1 MKMAT
6 LTFALSL
13 LALVLVLS
21 ACAKAPVPT
30 QPCRAWPSAPDRELT
45 TADVLSLAAEG
56 KLSYED
62 CRARYDALRA
72 AGRG

>member
-6 LTFALSL
+6 LTLFLSVLAL
-13 LALVLVLS
+13 LAVLS
-21 ACAKAPVPT
+21 ACAKPTPT
-30 QPCRAWPSAPDRELT
+30 QPCRAWPSAPDRALS

-62 CRARYDALRA
+62 CRARYDMLRA
-72 AGRG
+72 AR